1 MNRKIVFTQNSI
13 FVAKDSA
20 VIEQIRPYYSYDIF
34 KQLLILDFI
43 QLPPCQKFNEVLQK
57 SFFFFKKKT
66 TRMKKLIFA
75 KILTVIIL
83 KITYSKWIHIFQIV
97 FRPVFLLGCV
107 IKTADI
113 PF

>member
-57 SFFFFKKKT
+57 SFFSKKNYTNEKAYFCENINGYHI
-66 TRMKKLIFA
+66 KNNIF
-75 KILTVIIL
+75 
-83 KITYSKWIHIFQIV
+83 
-97 FRPVFLLGCV
+97 
-107 IKTADI
+107 
-113 PF
+113 